1 MIHPSV
7 INTAY
12 PEEGLHQ
19 LTSGG
24 KADYI
29 LNWTPIRYRGR
40 QWFTPS
46 LSGTLS
52 DAARCKSGECTTTPS
67 EWIDLRMNRQYKDLE
82 METEM
87 LNSSF
92 DATKSTCFQST
103 NENNGTDLTVPELLP
118 VFFFFLVNDH
128 LVALR
133 THILWSKQPLYQDW
147 LSTSVFRCVFKKK

>member
-1 MIHPSV
+1 MIHPV
-7 INTAY
+7 TEWDAIRRCTVQIRGVY
-12 PEEGLHQ
+12 
-19 LTSGG
+19 
-24 KADYI
+24 DYTI
-29 LNWTPIRYRGR
+29 
-40 QWFTPS
+40 S
-46 LSGTLS
+46 
-52 DAARCKSGECTTTPS
+52 
-67 EWIDLRMNRQYKDLE
+67 DLRMNRQYKDLE

-133 THILWSKQPLYQDW
+133 THILWSKQPLYQD
-147 LSTSVFRCVFKKK
+147 